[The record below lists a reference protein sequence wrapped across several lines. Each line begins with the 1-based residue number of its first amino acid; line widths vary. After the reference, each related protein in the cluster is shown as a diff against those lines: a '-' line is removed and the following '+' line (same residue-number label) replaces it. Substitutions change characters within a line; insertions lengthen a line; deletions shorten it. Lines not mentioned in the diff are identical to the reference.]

1 MMGKSI
7 IEIKRLN
14 QDFSVCK
21 VIDYSLVNLNAEYSF
36 IGKTDEEKSLVC
48 ITSDVPPHVIER
60 DDGWKGFRVQGIL
73 DFSLIGILSKIA
85 EILAKNSI
93 SIFAISTYNT
103 DYVLIK
109 KENYQML
116 FEKANDFM
124 REPDTLNRNYIGHG
138 MNRRSVRKRDCI
150 QLFLALNNLM
160 EFLDTE
166 P

>member
-1 MMGKSI
+1 M
-7 IEIKRLN
+7 EIKKLN

-48 ITSDVPPHVIER
+48 LTSDVPPNVIER
-60 DDGWKGFRVQGIL
+60 DDGWKGFRIQGIL

-109 KENYQML
+109 KENYQ
-116 FEKANDFM
+116 KA
-124 REPDTLNRNYIGHG
+124 
-138 MNRRSVRKRDCI
+138 
-150 QLFLALNNLM
+150 LAIL
-160 EFLDTE
+160 EYSGYE
-166 P
+166 VVE

>member
-21 VIDYSLVNLNAEYSF
+21 VIDYSLVNLNTEYSF

-48 ITSDVPPHVIER
+48 LTSDVPPNVIER
-60 DDGWKGFRVQGIL
+60 DDGWKGFRIQGIL

-93 SIFAISTYNT
+93 SIFAISTYT
-103 DYVLIK
+103 RT
-109 KENYQML
+109 M
-116 FEKANDFM
+116 F
-124 REPDTLNRNYIGHG
+124 
-138 MNRRSVRKRDCI
+138 
-150 QLFLALNNLM
+150 
-160 EFLDTE
+160 
-166 P
+166 